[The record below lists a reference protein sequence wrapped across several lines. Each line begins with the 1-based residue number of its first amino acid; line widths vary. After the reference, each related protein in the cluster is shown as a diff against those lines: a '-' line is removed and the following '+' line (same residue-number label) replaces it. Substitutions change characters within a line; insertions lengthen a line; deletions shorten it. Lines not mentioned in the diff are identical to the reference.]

1 MFRGTLSNR
10 AARVGSLSIC
20 LSASVIIG
28 FSGCSG
34 FVNGNSTAQATPTP
48 LTITVSSMPSGTA
61 QATYSA
67 TLSVSG
73 GTAPYS
79 WSITSGSLPP
89 GLVISPS
96 GQISG
101 TPTQT
106 GTFSFTVRVTD
117 SSSPVQSATAN
128 LNIAV
133 AAAVTP
139 VQITTTSLPGGQ
151 VNSAYAA
158 SLTAS
163 GGIAPYTWSLSS
175 GSLPAGLALVASG
188 QISGTPT
195 ASGTSSFTVKV
206 TDSSSP
212 AQSATASLSIVVA
225 ATVTPVQI
233 TTTSLP
239 SGQVNSAYSAGLAA
253 SGGTAPYTWSLSSGS
268 LPAGLALVSSGQI
281 SGTPTTSGTSSFT
294 VTVTDSSSPAQ
305 SATANLSL
313 TIVVTTGGGATVVL
327 CPNNG
332 QTGNNANCAASPTLT
347 FGKQG
352 TGTTSAALTI
362 SVSNCSTPNIAVC
375 TGTGSLTLGSPYYT
389 ITGANAADFSNTG
402 LGTCSNGL
410 VVNSGSNCTIILKFT
425 PSQASGTNES
435 ATLTVNSNGASNPD
449 TMSLTGTSATVTTVS
464 SCQALNGGTNY
475 QLAASVSASGT
486 CFTLGGSNVDLN
498 LNGFTVTYGNAANSS
513 VVAGV
518 MNNSSGTNNIV
529 VHNGTI
535 NEGAGP
541 NTGTMGPGYGS
552 GMFMCA
558 NNSSATA
565 SGWQMFNVT
574 GSIKASAAKVVFVED
589 DSAANPAYMH
599 DIVFT
604 DTDPGGCSSVGCRA
618 EDQYYAFTWSDN
630 RNGAPVNFYN
640 ISGTGA
646 PQGGIVSFSPGSTFS
661 NNNISPGGVSHTV
674 SNGFAQQMWGSNQVA
689 QNNLIVGTGPNGSC
703 VSCRGIQT
711 GSAGSNTS
719 TNNLVQNN
727 VLHTYNLN
735 NDPEY
740 GGCQIDGSYG
750 IQINTAGSS
759 QLTTSTLI
767 QNNKVFVNS
776 GVCPG
781 FAFSW
786 SGANTPANNTK
797 NNYFSCTLVSGGVG
811 PCAGA
816 RFDANQY
823 NPHQAGV
830 ISTGDTF
837 IGDTSSIY
845 VWYDG
850 TPTWTCNQ
858 CTFGKG
864 SNPISAWVM
873 LDNDGG
879 GRSGQ
884 SSDPMFLIDPTFTGG
899 ATKDSNNLAA
909 WASSNPS
916 LSFSYTVQWTYT
928 VTVKGAS
935 SGSPISGATVTATD
949 SQGAQECNGTTNSSG
964 VFSCV
969 HNNTKYAAA
978 SGQYKT
984 TSYSPLAMSV
994 AKPGCTTLNYS
1005 LTLGSKTTET
1015 RTLPGC

>member
-1 MFRGTLSNR
+1 VTTTSDSGSTFRVVVSNTVGTVTS
-10 AARVGSLSIC
+10 AA
-20 LSASVIIG
+20 
-28 FSGCSG
+28 
-34 FVNGNSTAQATPTP
+34 
-48 LTITVSSMPSGTA
+48 
-61 QATYSA
+61 A
-67 TLSVSG
+67 TL
-73 GTAPYS
+73 
-79 WSITSGSLPP
+79 
-89 GLVISPS
+89 
-96 GQISG
+96 
-101 TPTQT
+101 
-106 GTFSFTVRVTD
+106 TV
-117 SSSPVQSATAN
+117 N
-128 LNIAV
+128 
-133 AAAVTP
+133 AAAVPPT
-139 VQITTTSLPGGQ
+139 ITTS
-151 VNSAYAA
+151 
-158 SLTAS
+158 
-163 GGIAPYTWSLSS
+163 
-175 GSLPAGLALVASG
+175 
-188 QISGTPT
+188 
-195 ASGTSSFTVKV
+195 
-206 TDSSSP
+206 
-212 AQSATASLSIVVA
+212 
-225 ATVTPVQI
+225 
-233 TTTSLP
+233 SLP
-239 SGQVNSAYSAGLAA
+239 SGQVNSAYSGSLAA

-268 LPAGLALVSSGQI
+268 LPAGLTLISSGQI
-281 SGTPTTSGTSSFT
+281 SGTPTASGTSLFT
-294 VTVTDSSSPAQ
+294 VKVTDSSSPAQ
-305 SATANLSL
+305 NATANLSL
-313 TIVVTTGGGATVVL
+313 TIIVTTGGGATAVL

-332 QTGNNANCAASPTLT
+332 QTGNSANCAPSPTLT

-352 TGTTSAALTI
+352 TSTTSAPLTI
-362 SVSNCSTPNIAVC
+362 SVNNCSTPNIAVC
-375 TGTGSLTLGSPYYT
+375 TGTGSVTLGSPYYT

-410 VVNSGSNCTIILKFT
+410 VVNSGSDCTIVLRFT

-475 QLAASVSASGT
+475 QLTASVSAPGT
-486 CFTLGGSNVDLN
+486 CFTLGGSNIDLN
-498 LNGFTVTYGNAANSS
+498 LNGFAVTYGNAANSS

-541 NTGTMGPGYGS
+541 NTGTMGTGYGS

-604 DTDPGGCSSVGCRA
+604 DTDPGSCSSVGCRA
-618 EDQYYAFTWSDN
+618 EDQYYAFVWSDN
-630 RNGAPVNFYN
+630 RSGAAVNFYN

-674 SNGFAQQMWGSNQVA
+674 TNGFAQQMWGSNQVA
-689 QNNLIVGTGPNGSC
+689 QNNLVVGTGPNGSC

-740 GGCQIDGSYG
+740 GGCQIDGSFG
-750 IQINTAGSS
+750 IQINTAGAS
-759 QLTTSTLI
+759 QQTTNHLI
-767 QNNKVFVNS
+767 QNNKVYVNS

-781 FAFSW
+781 FGFSW
-786 SGANTPANNTK
+786 SGANTPASNTK
-797 NNYFSCTLVSGGVG
+797 NNYFSCTLVSGGTG

-864 SNPISAWVM
+864 SNPISGWVM
-873 LDNDGG
+873 LDIDGG
-879 GRSGQ
+879 GQSGQ

-899 ATKDSNNLAA
+899 ATKDSNNLSA
-909 WASSNPS
+909 WASNNGS

-928 VTVKGAS
+928 VTVKGAL

-949 SQGAQECNGTTNSSG
+949 SQSGQECNGTTNSSG

-969 HNNTKYAAA
+969 VNDTKYAAA
-978 SGQYKT
+978 SGRYTT
-984 TSYSPLAMSV
+984 TSYSPFTLSI
-994 AKPGCTTLNYS
+994 AKPGCTTLNYN
-1005 LTLGSKTTET
+1005 LTFGSTTTET
-1015 RTLPGC
+1015 RTVPGC